1 MKEVLIT
8 WLFQKRMANFENK
21 KKKQPLSLSFPISK
35 RITTTK
41 AQNYWAIFEDKQY
54 LA

>member
-21 KKKQPLSLSFPISK
+21 KKKAAFEPQFPHLKKDYHHQGSKLLSYFW
-35 RITTTK
+35 R
-41 AQNYWAIFEDKQY
+41 
-54 LA
+54 